1 MRIHGIARRRLGTD
15 GQGVT
20 DLVAMAGC
28 PLSCAWCINKRLLSS
43 GAVRDVAPEEI
54 LDSVMR
60 EACYFV
66 ATGGGVTLGGGE
78 PLLQWREALRLAE
91 LRPGWMRL
99 TIETSLQAPREVV
112 EALAPLTDLW
122 IVDIKSLDPT
132 IYRDYAHGD
141 ASVMLG
147 NLRALA
153 DAPGRVL
160 ARVPAIPGWKGEEA
174 ARREA
179 EMLAGMGIGDVEVF
193 GYVTGQAA
201 GA

>member
-1 MRIHGIARRRLGTD
+1 M
-15 GQGVT
+15 
-20 DLVAMAGC
+20 
-28 PLSCAWCINKRLLSS
+28 
-43 GAVRDVAPEEI
+43 RDVAPGEV

-99 TIETSLQAPREVV
+99 TIETSLQAPREAV

-179 EMLAGMGIGDVEVF
+179 ETGGGMGIEDVEVF

>member
-1 MRIHGIARRRLGTD
+1 MRIHGIARRRLGID

-28 PLSCAWCINKRLLSS
+28 PLSCAWCINRRLLSS
-43 GAVRDVAPEEI
+43 GAVRDVAPEEV

-91 LRPGWMRL
+91 LHPGWMRL
-99 TIETSLQAPREVV
+99 TIETSLQAPREAV

-122 IVDIKSLDPT
+122 IVDIKSLDPA

-160 ARVPAIPGWKGEEA
+160 ARVPAIPGWKGEEV

-179 EMLAGMGIGDVEVF
+179 ETLAEMGIGDVEVF